1 MKKFLICIF
10 SIILFTGCGS
20 TKLKCEKYEKKAG
33 YDYSESYELVYEK
46 NQENLKQI
54 KIKTKYSFNEFY
66 TNDEINEEYS
76 KVLKYCESY
85 ESDANN
91 SIKCKSNLKGTNLN
105 VDIIVNATKIDDS
118 LFQKLIY
125 VTKNEINELVS
136 ARKKLENVGY
146 SCK

>member
-1 MKKFLICIF
+1 M
-10 SIILFTGCGS
+10 
-20 TKLKCEKYEKKAG
+20 
-33 YDYSESYELVYEK
+33 
-46 NQENLKQI
+46 
-54 KIKTKYSFNEFY
+54 
-66 TNDEINEEYS
+66 
-76 KVLKYCESY
+76 
-85 ESDANN
+85 
-91 SIKCKSNLKGTNLN
+91 N